1 MTDDP
6 DPVATARAE
15 RDAALTT
22 VTGSFEQLRNDLA
35 ENGIGKRVAHE
46 AVEKAK
52 SSAME
57 AAEIAREN
65 KAVVAGTVG
74 ALALWFA
81 RKPLGE
87 QAVKLWHSLPG
98 AWQKMKA
105 RIGN

>member
-15 RDAALTT
+15 RDAALTA

-35 ENGIGKRVAHE
+35 DNGIGKRVAHE

-65 KAVVAGTVG
+65 KAVVAGTIG

>member
-15 RDAALTT
+15 RDAALTV
-22 VTGSFEQLRNDLA
+22 VTGSFAQLRNDLA
-35 ENGIGKRVAHE
+35 VNGIGKRVAHE
-46 AVEKAK
+46 AAEKAK

-57 AAEIAREN
+57 AAEIAFEN
-65 KAVVAGTVG
+65 KVVVAGTVG